1 HAPPSFNTQVLNEKD
16 GRIMKMFADR
26 ATELAAVARV
36 YRAGRP
42 GRRSSRLQRILANR
56 LAERFNSRDVMKDEI
71 HPADWNL
78 DDRAARRVAME

>member
-1 HAPPSFNTQVLNEKD
+1 VLNEKD

-42 GRRSSRLQRILANR
+42 GKRSSRLQRILANR
-56 LAERFNSRDVMKDEI
+56 LAERFNNRDMEHEI

-78 DDRAARRVAME
+78 DDRAARCVTME